1 MVATS
6 TWVRRTA
13 PSAMADELVGS
24 VHALLQSVLRRA
36 HPALDAEGISIGQ
49 FWAMHLVSSLHSAS
63 LSTVARRLSVSSP
76 TICAKVDELEN
87 AGLLT
92 RHRSERDH
100 RTVELS
106 LTAKGR
112 RVESRLWNQIG
123 GMMAEASADLPAE
136 DVATALRVFREL
148 NRRLDPL
155 HLKEADRA

>member
-1 MVATS
+1 MVAAGTS
-6 TWVRRTA
+6 ARRAA
-13 PSAMADELVGS
+13 PPAADELVGS

-76 TICAKVDELEN
+76 TVCAKVDELER

-123 GMMAEASADLPAE
+123 GMMAEASVDLPPE
-136 DVATALRVFREL
+136 DVATAVRLFREL
-148 NRRLDPL
+148 NRRLDPEKAREVL
-155 HLKEADRA
+155 AA